1 VEFKEQYDA
10 SVAKCEEYLHR
21 IMDSVKDDFKIKE
34 AMEYSLFAGG
44 KRVRPVLAMGV
55 CEMLGGN
62 PERVMPFACAI
73 ELIHTYSLIHDDLP
87 CMDDDDL
94 RRGMPTSHKKFGE
107 DMAVLTGDAL
117 QSLAFE
123 IMAQSDEN
131 PQIILECIRTVA
143 VAAGISGMVGGQEL
157 DIASKRET
165 AEELERINLLKT
177 GALIAASC
185 WMGAIIAGCDVSQM
199 QNVGIFAKNLGLA
212 FQVKDDILDMTGTRE
227 ELGKTVGTD
236 DRKGIQT
243 YASLLGLEGAERLL
257 EEYIEEAKFAI
268 HEFGEKSYFLQDL
281 ANYIRERKS

>member
-1 VEFKEQYDA
+1 MEFKEQYDA